1 MELHR
6 NDGIYGD
13 FAAVYDRF
21 MDDTPYE
28 NGAGFWKG

>member
-28 NGAGFWKG
+28 KWSGLLEG